1 MVWEVFKS
9 SKSIVGVLWDSCQGD
24 EEAPTKKTNFSWR
37 STRGGCNSPWR
48 AQFLGMREREE

>member
-24 EEAPTKKTNFSWR
+24 EEAPTKKKFFLEIHK
-37 STRGGCNSPWR
+37 RGV
-48 AQFLGMREREE
+48 